1 MTTKVPS
8 DMMQSLSSAYTP
20 NWSTSGAS
28 IGNGSL
34 TGSYTRNGNIVTA
47 TINLTAGST
56 TNFGT
61 GMFVFSLPF
70 TSSASAVGSIWIQD
84 TGTGYRAGSCLTTG
98 NLLTCYIDNQVDGV
112 KSTIPMTWASGDV
125 LVISVTFQVAG

>member
-1 MTTKVPS
+1 MTTRVPS
-8 DMMQSLSSAYTP
+8 SMIQSTASSYAP
-20 NWSTSGAS
+20 VWSTSGAS

-34 TGSYTRNGNIVTA
+34 TGSYTRVGNIVTA

-56 TNFGT
+56 TNFGS

-84 TGTGYRAGSCLTTG
+84 TGTGFRAGSCLTTG

-112 KSTIPMTWASGDV
+112 KSTIPMTWTSVDI